1 MDSLNGLFSDEEN
14 KLLNDLTFAD
24 GDMAIAADKELDDM
38 LENMKLL
45 VERRRKTDK
54 KNGMIPDW
62 QLTARA

>member
-45 VERRRKTDK
+45 VERHRKTNK
-54 KNGMIPDW
+54 KNGMIPD
-62 QLTARA
+62 